1 MTFWADPLGN
11 VLFNTD
17 SNNAQVWLRRRSLK
31 MRNDD
36 LTDEDDFLE
45 SEDIPENTV
54 KILSK
59 GSKAWRSIER
69 YREMKELRNR
79 LEDLLYDDIADDLKD
94 LRW

>member
-1 MTFWADPLGN
+1 
-11 VLFNTD
+11 
-17 SNNAQVWLRRRSLK
+17 

-45 SEDIPENTV
+45 IDDTLEDTV

-79 LEDLLYDDIADDLKD
+79 LEDLLCEDITDDLKD

>member
-1 MTFWADPLGN
+1 
-11 VLFNTD
+11 
-17 SNNAQVWLRRRSLK
+17 

-36 LTDEDDFLE
+36 LIDEDDFIE
-45 SEDIPENTV
+45 IDDTPENTV
-54 KILSK
+54 KILAK

-79 LEDLLYDDIADDLKD
+79 LEDLLYEDITDDLKD

>member
-1 MTFWADPLGN
+1 MRE
-11 VLFNTD
+11 TD
-17 SNNAQVWLRRRSLK
+17 LN
-31 MRNDD
+31 
-36 LTDEDDFLE
+36 DEDDFLE
-45 SEDIPENTV
+45 SDDSSEDTV

-79 LEDLLYDDIADDLKD
+79 LEDLLYEDIADDLKD